1 MQAPFENAFI
11 SFVVQLRGLGFLGME
26 MCGKGSH
33 TELLL
38 GVEPSPCPVKHTHT
52 HTNPSLIL
60 VLKLKCKGRQDSR
73 VVIIPGKWNCHEG
86 PCLQS
91 RDWVDSYVFFHDL
104 CARMDQVPKPLGP

>member
-26 MCGKGSH
+26 MCRKGSH

-52 HTNPSLIL
+52 H
-60 VLKLKCKGRQDSR
+60 K
-73 VVIIPGKWNCHEG
+73 
-86 PCLQS
+86 
-91 RDWVDSYVFFHDL
+91 
-104 CARMDQVPKPLGP
+104 PKPYPGSKAEMQGEARLPGGHHTRQVELS